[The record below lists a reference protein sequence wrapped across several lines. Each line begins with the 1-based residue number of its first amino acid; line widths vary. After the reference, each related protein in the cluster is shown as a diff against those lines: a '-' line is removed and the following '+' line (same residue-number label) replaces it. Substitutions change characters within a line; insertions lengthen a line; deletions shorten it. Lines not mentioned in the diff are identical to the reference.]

1 MFCPGWSA
9 TSILLISV
17 SQVSRITGVRHRCM
31 PSLVL
36 NPMRCWPWGTWYLE
50 REGMAPLPPPHHLTL
65 PQATQGFESEDLAG
79 RG

>member
-1 MFCPGWSA
+1 
-9 TSILLISV
+9 
-17 SQVSRITGVRHRCM
+17 M

-65 PQATQGFESEDLAG
+65 PQATQGFESEDSAG